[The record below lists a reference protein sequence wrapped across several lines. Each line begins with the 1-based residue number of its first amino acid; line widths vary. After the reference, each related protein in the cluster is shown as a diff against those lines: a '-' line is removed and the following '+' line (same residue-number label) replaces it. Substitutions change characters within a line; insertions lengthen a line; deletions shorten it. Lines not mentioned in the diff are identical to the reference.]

1 MGILKLQNEGD
12 SHTMQIRDCKEV
24 PGNYGQ
30 QVMFTDG
37 TDTLY
42 LPKDSA
48 DRQLARIGFADGEG
62 NVLYGDVIDMTL
74 TFSRDPNPKKGAKP
88 YWGIRYAGTDAPE
101 PKATTRAEAPKHVA
115 PSTTVSLQQ
124 RREAIV
130 RDYLMLYQTLA
141 NKMADIVGVAD
152 AAAIQAATATI
163 WISWKDKGI
172 QPDGLPEAKLDPEKA
187 PEVKMPAPSGKR
199 LKPPSANEPP
209 DFSNFPPPTDDDLPF

>member
-1 MGILKLQNEGD
+1 
-12 SHTMQIRDCKEV
+12 
-24 PGNYGQ
+24 
-30 QVMFTDG
+30 
-37 TDTLY
+37 
-42 LPKDSA
+42 
-48 DRQLARIGFADGEG
+48 
-62 NVLYGDVIDMTL
+62 
-74 TFSRDPNPKKGAKP
+74 
-88 YWGIRYAGTDAPE
+88 
-101 PKATTRAEAPKHVA
+101 
-115 PSTTVSLQQ
+115 
-124 RREAIV
+124 V

>member
-12 SHTMQIRDCKEV
+12 SHTMNIRECKEV

-48 DRQLARIGFADGEG
+48 DRQLGRLGFADGEG
-62 NVLYGDVIDMTL
+62 SIAYGDIVDMAL
-74 TFSRDPNPKKGAKP
+74 TFSRDPNAKKGAKP
-88 YWGIRYAGTDAPE
+88 YWGIRYAGAEAPE
-101 PKATTRAEAPKHVA
+101 PKASPRAEAPKPTA

-130 RDYLMLYQTLA
+130 RDYLMLWDTVLQHMDRGTGNFDPQT
-141 NKMADIVGVAD
+141 V
-152 AAAIQAATATI
+152 QAATATI

-172 QPDGLPEAKLDPEKA
+172 QPDGLPEAKPVEKA

-199 LKPPSANEPP
+199 ITPPSANEPP
-209 DFSNFPPPTDDDLPF
+209 DFSKFPPPTDDDLPF